1 MSSIEILT
9 EIKNVF
15 GTEWKQKLVDYLST
29 DLDSEERVEEQFNSF
44 FEVYREDVIEGNSKA
59 KKEVE
64 KFINND
70 LVFSNLNKSVEETLA
85 NYRASASIR
94 AMEKKNL
101 AKTKKHI
108 EEIFKKAVLR
118 FYPEIIDEYMQYGF
132 ESYDAFTVFLN
143 TFTSLCEFIV
153 ERNFYYNSIMNAI
166 HDNMRVSDELCE
178 HISSLLDEN
187 FEKLKLNLILKKL
200 THYNE

>member
-1 MSSIEILT
+1 MSSIEILA

-15 GTEWKQKLVDYLST
+15 GAEWKQKLVDYLN
-29 DLDSEERVEEQFNSF
+29 DDFDSDEKEEEQFYSF
-44 FEVYREDVIEGNSKA
+44 FELYREDIIEGNSKA

-70 LVFSNLNKSVEETLA
+70 LVFSNLNKSVEETLK

-101 AKTKKHI
+101 SKAKAHI

-118 FYPEIIDEYMQYGF
+118 FYPEIIDEYAQYGF
-132 ESYDAFTVFLN
+132 ESSDAFTVFLN
-143 TFTSLCEFIV
+143 AFTSLCEFIV
-153 ERNFYYNSIMNAI
+153 ERNFYYNSIVNAI

-178 HISSLLDEN
+178 HISRLLDEN
-187 FEKLKLNLILKKL
+187 FEILKRNVILKKL
-200 THYNE
+200 IRGNE

>member
-9 EIKNVF
+9 EIKNEF
-15 GTEWKQKLVDYLST
+15 GAEWKQKLVDYLS
-29 DLDSEERVEEQFNSF
+29 DGIDSEERADEQFYSF
-44 FEVYREDVIEGNSKA
+44 FEAYREDVIEGNSKA

-101 AKTKKHI
+101 AKTKEHI
-108 EEIFKKAVLR
+108 DKIFEKAVLR
-118 FYPEIIDEYMQYGF
+118 FYPEIIHEYAQYGF
-132 ESYDAFTVFLN
+132 ESDDAFTVFLN
-143 TFTSLCEFIV
+143 AFTSLCEFIV
-153 ERNFYYNSIMNAI
+153 ERNFYYNSIINAI

-187 FEKLKLNLILKKL
+187 FEKLKLNLILKKI
-200 THYNE
+200 TRYNE